1 MQQLIIT
8 DAELADLFGTT
19 HLGSHA
25 SQELSSRNLIY
36 REVTPTELLRY
47 EARVAEYMS
56 STIQPSG
63 FSYQEKWNVGWSET
77 LADFREDPNI
87 SSLVPKFVR
96 KGLPIRYKGR
106 WIMPLSDTF
115 ETDFVHVLRA
125 FLVDKY
131 LVGLDTLVE
140 FGAGT
145 GHNLVHMN
153 QLGISRVVGF
163 DWSESSVQ
171 LMSEIAVKM
180 AIPLE
185 SYKLDM
191 FDPVLPNLHNFGEHF
206 SILTVGAM
214 EQLGTKWQPFLE
226 LLNEQ
231 WHIKKKMT
239 NKISN
244 PMIDDIYDTALRNGA
259 IGGKLL
265 GAGGGGFMV
274 FFAQKEQHKQ
284 IVDSLN
290 SKMFVPFSFEST
302 GSSIIHYTQEE

>member
-1 MQQLIIT
+1 MQQLIIS

-25 SQELSSRNLIY
+25 LQELSSRNLIY

-56 STIQPSG
+56 TTIQPSG

-77 LADFREDPNI
+77 LADFREDPNA

-106 WIMPLSDTF
+106 WIMPLSDSF
-115 ETDFVHVLRA
+115 ETDFVHILRA

-163 DWSESSVQ
+163 DWSEPSVQ
-171 LMSEIAVKM
+171 LMSEIALKM

-191 FDPVLPNLHNFGEHF
+191 FDPVLPNGLNFGEHF

-226 LLNEQ
+226 LLMNSGAKVVMHLE
-231 WHIKKKMT
+231 T
-239 NKISN
+239 NYEDLDPTMPFEAYPREYIRKRNWLQGYFQHLKILDANRQISN
-244 PMIDDIYDTALRNGA
+244 YNVTRTFGS
-259 IGGKLL
+259 
-265 GAGGGGFMV
+265 
-274 FFAQKEQHKQ
+274 FFH
-284 IVDSLN
+284 D
-290 SKMFVPFSFEST
+290 
-302 GSSIIHYTQEE
+302 GYTLTTWSPATNLT